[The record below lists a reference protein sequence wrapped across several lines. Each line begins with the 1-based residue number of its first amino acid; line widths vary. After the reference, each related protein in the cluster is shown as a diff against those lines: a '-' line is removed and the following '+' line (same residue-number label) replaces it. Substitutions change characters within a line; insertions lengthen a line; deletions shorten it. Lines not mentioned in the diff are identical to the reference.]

1 MYVLQFKYMY
11 NGNLIYMYIL
21 LKQIWDIIVGKIL
34 IDLIY
39 YNGLVNI
46 VEYYLNEFLLVFGS
60 LDRQVVSKYLY
71 IKYVVKRYKY

>member
-71 IKYVVKRYKY
+71 IKYVVKR

>member
-71 IKYVVKRYKY
+71 IEYVVKR

>member
-60 LDRQVVSKYLY
+60 LDRLVVSKYLY
-71 IKYVVKRYKY
+71 IKYVVKR

>member
-60 LDRQVVSKYLY
+60 LDRQVVSKYLR
-71 IKYVVKRYKY
+71 IKYVVKR

>member
-1 MYVLQFKYMY
+1 MYVLQFRYMY

-60 LDRQVVSKYLY
+60 LDRQVVSKNLY
-71 IKYVVKRYKY
+71 IKYVVKR

>member
-11 NGNLIYMYIL
+11 KGNLIYMYIL

-60 LDRQVVSKYLY
+60 LDRQVVLKYLY
-71 IKYVVKRYKY
+71 IKYVVKR

>member
-1 MYVLQFKYMY
+1 MYVLQFRYMC

-60 LDRQVVSKYLY
+60 LDRYVVLKYLY
-71 IKYVVKRYKY
+71 IKYVVKR

>member
-60 LDRQVVSKYLY
+60 LDRQVVLKYLY
-71 IKYVVKRYKY
+71 IKYIVKR

>member
-11 NGNLIYMYIL
+11 KGSLIYMYIL

-60 LDRQVVSKYLY
+60 LDRQVVLKYLY
-71 IKYVVKRYKY
+71 IKYVVKR

>member
-60 LDRQVVSKYLY
+60 LDRQVVAKYLY
-71 IKYVVKRYKY
+71 IKYVVKR

>member
-60 LDRQVVSKYLY
+60 LDRQVVLKYLY
-71 IKYVVKRYKY
+71 IKYVVKR

>member
-11 NGNLIYMYIL
+11 KGNLIYMYIL

-71 IKYVVKRYKY
+71 IKYVVKR

>member
-60 LDRQVVSKYLY
+60 LDRQVVFKYLY
-71 IKYVVKRYKY
+71 IKYVVKR